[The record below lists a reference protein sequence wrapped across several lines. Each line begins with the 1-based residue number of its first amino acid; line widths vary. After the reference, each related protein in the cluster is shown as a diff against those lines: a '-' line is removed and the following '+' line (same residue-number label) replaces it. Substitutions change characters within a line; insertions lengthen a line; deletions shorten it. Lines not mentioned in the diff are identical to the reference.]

1 MSRQDEHEVVFTAR
15 ERAELVPC
23 RRPPGPPGDH
33 EVEGRTL
40 ATVVSTGTE
49 LACFR
54 GDAGELPAR
63 PGYAAAFQVEEV
75 GREVRDLKPGDTAL
89 CPGPHRSFQR
99 RAGKEVLAVP
109 KGLPPERAVFARLCG
124 VSMTTLVTTSAR
136 PPAKVVVTGLGPIG
150 HLAAQIFQ
158 GAGYEVTAVDP
169 VEARRGF
176 AREAGIADVRESV
189 PLDDPVVAG
198 RVALVVECSGHE
210 GAVLDGCR
218 VVRKGGEVVLVGSPW
233 RRRTDISAHEVF
245 GEVFRR
251 YVVLRSGWEW
261 EVPRH
266 EADFARGSIFGNLAA
281 ALRWLA
287 EGRVRVEGLYEMVSP
302 REAADVYRRLH
313 EGGFGKLAAVF
324 DWGRAAVA
332 RRGTDTCR

>member
-1 MSRQDEHEVVFTAR
+1 MSRLREHEVVFTAG
-15 ERAELVPC
+15 ERAELLACECPS
-23 RRPPGPPGDH
+23 GPVGPR

-40 ATVVSTGTE
+40 ATLVSAGTE
-49 LACFR
+49 LAGYR
-54 GDAGELPAR
+54 GDWGGSFPLR
-63 PGYAAAFQVEEV
+63 PGYAAAFEVEKV
-75 GREVRDLKPGDTAL
+75 GADVGDVKP
-89 CPGPHRSFQR
+89 
-99 RAGKEVLAVP
+99 
-109 KGLPPERAVFARLCG
+109 
-124 VSMTTLVTTSAR
+124 
-136 PPAKVVVTGLGPIG
+136 LG
-150 HLAAQIFQ
+150 
-158 GAGYEVTAVDP
+158 
-169 VEARRGF
+169 ARREF
-176 AREAGIADVRESV
+176 AREVGIADVRDSV
-189 PLDDPVVAG
+189 PVEDPAFAG

-218 VVRKGGEVVLVGSPW
+218 VVGKGGEVVLVGSPW

-266 EADFARGSIFGNLAA
+266 EADFARGSVFGNLAA

-287 EGRVRVEGLYEMVSP
+287 EGRVRVEGLYETVSP

-313 EGGFGKLAAVF
+313 EGSFGKLAAVF
-324 DWGRAAVA
+324 DWGRAAAA